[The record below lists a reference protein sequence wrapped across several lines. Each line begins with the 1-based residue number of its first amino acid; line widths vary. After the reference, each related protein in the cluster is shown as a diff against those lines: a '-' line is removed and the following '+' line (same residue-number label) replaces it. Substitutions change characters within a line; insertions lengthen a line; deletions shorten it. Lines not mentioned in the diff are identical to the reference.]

1 MWCEIQKRNKCIF
14 NATHLETFGEKYKR
28 SKLLFQ
34 WMTKIP
40 TLYDKRKYW
49 YDNMWQTCR
58 ADVIRD
64 VIVFYSK
71 TAHTISRKN
80 TGYRQQQKL
89 PFFFFFVVGFIG
101 VMSVIWLATCF
112 VVVNSR
118 QDQAGMPWP
127 SFLRAHWP
135 VFYYRS
141 DKEPKLPPPAD
152 VASHKVMT
160 AFLKWGPGCA
170 LLQVRVMGDADMIL
184 LWLGR
189 PKHAMLLRYEP
200 CVYVACVVARAKPAW
215 WYFPFG

>member
-1 MWCEIQKRNKCIF
+1 MLLIWK
-14 NATHLETFGEKYKR
+14 HLG
-28 SKLLFQ
+28 
-34 WMTKIP
+34 
-40 TLYDKRKYW
+40 
-49 YDNMWQTCR
+49 
-58 ADVIRD
+58 
-64 VIVFYSK
+64 
-71 TAHTISRKN
+71 KN
-80 TGYRQQQKL
+80 TSVLNCCFSEWQKYRHCMIKGSTGTITCDKHVGLMWFAMWLCFTVKQLTPSLGKTL
-89 PFFFFFVVGFIG
+89 ATDNNKSSLFFFFFVVGFIG